1 MSTSPGTTTTTTKR
15 RPAKKR
21 ATVERPTESREKR
34 PDDSE
39 LRRRAIERWENEG
52 GRTSASASRDAEQ
65 RTTAVS
71 ERAAWRREPALLGD
85 GDVAVALR
93 DYTHD
98 LRGARVGLASTLAS
112 VRALIAEH
120 LALRVSP
127 DVLAALQ
134 RDAVRSCLQT
144 YFGP

>member
-1 MSTSPGTTTTTTKR
+1 MASDPTALRDALGGCAR
-15 RPAKKR
+15 RDPA
-21 ATVERPTESREKR
+21 A
-34 PDDSE
+34 
-39 LRRRAIERWENEG
+39 AIDGPEYARWENEG